1 MKELFNSL
9 QQREKTL
16 LILLFGILLITLIAS
31 SAMNLY
37 SNMQE
42 SSKKLQSS
50 KSDYDYVFKKA
61 EILSLDLA
69 NQGFKNNSEAAYTE
83 LDKLSKKY
91 ELINYVRTPN
101 TDELKIVYILNDLE
115 KSLMFIEDSI
125 KVIGITPSSI
135 DISRL
140 NEIKRFTI
148 IFTI

>member
-1 MKELFNSL
+1 MKDLFNSL

-61 EILSLDLA
+61 EILSLDIA

-83 LDKLSKKY
+83 LDKLAKKY

-101 TDELKIVYILNDLE
+101 ADELKIVYILNDLE

-125 KVIGITPSSI
+125 KVIGTTPSSI

>member
-1 MKELFNSL
+1 MKELFNNL

-16 LILLFGILLITLIAS
+16 LILLFGVLLITLIAS

-101 TDELKIVYILNDLE
+101 ADELKIVYILNDLE

>member
-16 LILLFGILLITLIAS
+16 LILLFGVLLITLIAS

-83 LDKLSKKY
+83 LDKLAKKY

-101 TDELKIVYILNDLE
+101 ADELKIVYILNDLE

>member
-16 LILLFGILLITLIAS
+16 LILLFGVLLITLIAS

-69 NQGFKNNSEAAYTE
+69 NQGFKNNSDAAYTE
-83 LDKLSKKY
+83 LDKLAKKY

-101 TDELKIVYILNDLE
+101 ADELKIVYILNDLE

>member
-16 LILLFGILLITLIAS
+16 LILLFGVLLITLIAS

-101 TDELKIVYILNDLE
+101 ADELKIVYILNDLE

>member
-16 LILLFGILLITLIAS
+16 LILLFGVLLITLIAS

-101 TDELKIVYILNDLE
+101 ADELKIVYILNDLE

-135 DISRL
+135 DILSL
-140 NEIKRFTI
+140 IHI
-148 IFTI
+148 

>member
-16 LILLFGILLITLIAS
+16 LIFLFGILLATLIAS

-83 LDKLSKKY
+83 LDKLAKKY

-101 TDELKIVYILNDLE
+101 ADELKIVYILNDLE

>member
-16 LILLFGILLITLIAS
+16 LILLFGVLLITLIAS

>member
-16 LILLFGILLITLIAS
+16 LILLLGILLITLIAS

-83 LDKLSKKY
+83 LDKLAKKY

-101 TDELKIVYILNDLE
+101 ADELKIVYILNDLE

>member
-16 LILLFGILLITLIAS
+16 LILLFGVLLITLIAS

-69 NQGFKNNSEAAYTE
+69 NQGFKNNSDAAYTE
-83 LDKLSKKY
+83 LDKLAKKY

-101 TDELKIVYILNDLE
+101 ADELKIVYILNDLE
-115 KSLMFIEDSI
+115 KSLMFIEDST

>member
-101 TDELKIVYILNDLE
+101 ADELKIVYILNDLE

>member
-16 LILLFGILLITLIAS
+16 LIFLFGILLATLIAS

-101 TDELKIVYILNDLE
+101 ADELKIVYILNDLE

>member
-16 LILLFGILLITLIAS
+16 LILLFGVLLITLIAS
-31 SAMNLY
+31 SAMYLY
-37 SNMQE
+37 SNIQE
-42 SSKKLQSS
+42 SSNKLQSS

-101 TDELKIVYILNDLE
+101 ADELKIVYILNDLE

>member
-83 LDKLSKKY
+83 LDKLAKKY

-101 TDELKIVYILNDLE
+101 ADELKIVYILNDLE

>member
-16 LILLFGILLITLIAS
+16 LILLFGVLLITLIAS

-83 LDKLSKKY
+83 LDKLAKKY

-101 TDELKIVYILNDLE
+101 ADELKIVYILNDLE
-115 KSLMFIEDSI
+115 RSLMFIEDSI